1 MSNHHNQSCHVDPI
15 VKPVAKV
22 ALKDAQSVYLT
33 VQGMGCP
40 RCALRVQN
48 GLLRLEGVLIAEVV
62 LANNTA
68 AVAYDPARVQPADLV
83 QAVADAGND
92 SRHRYAAHVS
102 AQMSARDV
110 LR

>member
-1 MSNHHNQSCHVDPI
+1 MSHHNQNCHVDPI
-15 VKPVAKV
+15 VKPVDQT
-22 ALKDAQSVYLT
+22 ALKDAEAAHLA
-33 VQGMGCP
+33 VQGMGCQ

-68 AVAYDPARVQPADLV
+68 AVAYDPVRVQPADLV

-92 SRHRYAAHVS
+92 GRHHYTAHVY
-102 AQMSARDV
+102 AQMPASEA